1 MQKCWKMNPAERPVF
16 SELTTILKGNL
27 QFVADYTEFNMIL
40 PASEVDPE
48 YEYIDTTNHEE
59 GRMCLGNL
67 LTYYY

>member
-1 MQKCWKMNPAERPVF
+1 MNPAERPAF

-40 PASEVDPE
+40 PANEVDPE

-59 GRMCLGNL
+59 GRMSLGNL
-67 LTYYY
+67 LMYYY